1 MVRKTSPHVSV
12 ACNCCLLE
20 RGVQLQNTTHGHVA
34 TDSKIS
40 HSPVHLRPRN
50 PHFPAQRI
58 TPPVPLSLRKKWL
71 SVHNGCSLMSP
82 THSPSILPT
91 HRPQNTALLSPYNP
105 TYPILTPHQPR
116 QRPSLVQRLHALHLP
131 HNLHL
136 QPKRHPRP
144 RHRHRRT
151 RHQTRTPSLRPL
163 KPRPPHPHQ
172 RPTRPVRPVQCHR
185 PPGSRRLQCY
195 HRQPGRHVVQGQ
207 YYDEP
212 GQDGWI
218 L

>member
-50 PHFPAQRI
+50 SHFPTQRI
-58 TPPVPLSLRKKWL
+58 TPPVSSKPQKENGSLSTMDVLERLQRTVRLSSPRTDRKTTQLPFPL
-71 SVHNGCSLMSP
+71 
-82 THSPSILPT
+82 HS
-91 HRPQNTALLSPYNP
+91 
-105 TYPILTPHQPR
+105 TYPPLLTPHQPR
-116 QRPSLVQRLHALHLP
+116 QRPSLVQRLHALHLA

-144 RHRHRRT
+144 RHRHRRA
-151 RHQTRTPSLRPL
+151 RHQTRPPSLRPL

-172 RPTRPVRPVQCHR
+172 RPACPDRPVQCHR
-185 PPGSRRLQCY
+185 SPGSRRLQCY
-195 HRQPGRHVVQGQ
+195 HRQPGDHVV
-207 YYDEP
+207 
-212 GQDGWI
+212 
-218 L
+218 